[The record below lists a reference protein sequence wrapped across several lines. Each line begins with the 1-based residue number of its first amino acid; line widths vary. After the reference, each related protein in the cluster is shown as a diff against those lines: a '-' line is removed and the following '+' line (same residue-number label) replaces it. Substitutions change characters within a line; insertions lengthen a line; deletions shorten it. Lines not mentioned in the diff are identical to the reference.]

1 MKNLIDMTAQN
12 LLSIKNLSIKI
23 DDQVI
28 LSNIS
33 LEIKKNEVLGLVGE
47 SGSGKSFTALSILK
61 LINIKNLK
69 VEGEII
75 FNGTILNNL
84 SEKNYQ
90 KLRGKEIS
98 IIFQEPMSSL
108 NPTMK
113 CGNQISE
120 IIINHEK
127 INKNLAKKRSLEL
140 IKKVQ
145 LKDPELVYEKYP
157 HQLSGGQQQRIMIA
171 IAIACKPKLLIADEP
186 TTSLDGIVKN
196 NIISL
201 IKSLQNEYK
210 MSVLFISHDLKLV
223 SKFVDT
229 LIILKDGLIVE
240 SGDSFTVFNSPKKKY
255 TKNLINSSPPKKNR
269 PNRLITYKTK
279 KNKLI
284 SKEERAQLHSKIYNK
299 TPILKVN
306 ALSVSYSAKKII
318 ENVSF
323 DLYKGET
330 LGIVGESGSGKS
342 TIAKSILGLIKID
355 NGEICFKNKDIKQ
368 ISNSVFRKKVQLIF
382 QDPYSSLNSE
392 LSIGESIVEPMIAHK
407 IFSSKK
413 EMKLKALELLNQ
425 VGLSENSYNKFP
437 NQFSGGQRQRIVI
450 ARALAL
456 SPEIIICDESVS
468 ALDVSIQAQ
477 ILNLL
482 SDLKEKYQFTF
493 LFISH
498 DMSVV
503 KYFTDRI
510 IVLKKG
516 EIVEFDETDSLF
528 EFPQN
533 TYTKELLNASD
544 F

>member
-1 MKNLIDMTAQN
+1 M
-12 LLSIKNLSIKI
+12 
-23 DDQVI
+23 
-28 LSNIS
+28 
-33 LEIKKNEVLGLVGE
+33 
-47 SGSGKSFTALSILK
+47 SILK

-108 NPTMK
+108 NPSMK
-113 CGNQISE
+113 CGDQISE

-127 INKNLAKKRSLEL
+127 INKNLAKKKSLEL

-145 LKDPELVYEKYP
+145 LKDAELVYEKYP

-284 SKEERAQLHSKIYNK
+284 SKEERALLHSKIYNK
-299 TPILKVN
+299 TPILKVS

-342 TIAKSILGLIKID
+342 TIAKSILGLVKID

-493 LFISH
+493 VFISH

-516 EIVEFDETDSLF
+516 EIVEFDETDFLF

>member
-1 MKNLIDMTAQN
+1 MKNLIDMTTQN

-33 LEIKKNEVLGLVGE
+33 LDIKKNEVLGLVGE

-108 NPTMK
+108 NPSMK
-113 CGNQISE
+113 CGDQISE

-127 INKNLAKKRSLEL
+127 INKNLAKKKSLEL

-145 LKDPELVYEKYP
+145 LKDAELVYEKYP

-284 SKEERAQLHSKIYNK
+284 SKEERALLHSKIYNK
-299 TPILKVN
+299 TPILKVS

-342 TIAKSILGLIKID
+342 TIAKSILGLVKID

-493 LFISH
+493 VFISH

-516 EIVEFDETDSLF
+516 EIVEFDETDFLF